1 MLDAMAFSAIEC
13 AAYTIY
19 TVKSYDIPE
28 RVEGVTR
35 HTIDLNGKWDFKFSP
50 SSGWTKVS
58 VPGELA
64 MQGYGVAHD
73 EPVTYRRTVNI
84 PADFAG
90 HRIILRFDGTYSY
103 ATLIVNGKTVR
114 EHRGGFSRWETDVT
128 GVVKPGRKN
137 VIELRLTDP
146 VEEISYASGYAH
158 HPVCGILRDVTMYA
172 VPADYISNLRI
183 DTALDSLCRDADLN
197 IDLEYDG
204 DSPAELAV
212 SLISPQGREA
222 AWKVFGL
229 RAGAN
234 RLTMPVANPAKWDAE
249 HTNLYRLDMALV
261 KSGRTEARISRHIGF
276 RDIRIE
282 GDHMLVNGRPVKL
295 RGACRHDIHPE
306 LGRTTTREIDS
317 LDAAMFKEANMN
329 FVRTSHYP
337 PSERFLEFCDRFGIY
352 VECESAVCFVDTYRQ
367 KNYAP
372 GASQNDSTFTAQY
385 LGQLEETVKAFQTHP
400 SILFWS
406 IGNESVYG
414 DNFRK
419 SHDFV
424 KSYDT
429 TRPVIFS
436 YPGSQPADG
445 KPIYDI
451 LSMHYQDVNGNLW
464 QWGKHTSGFQGEGIP
479 ALFDEWAH
487 PACYTY
493 ATLQED
499 PNIREFWGKSLDMM
513 WDGVYNAPGALG
525 GAIWGYVDEVF
536 HLPKPKHGSD
546 YWKEFAHTAKPD
558 GFRGDCVG
566 YGEWGIVD
574 IWRRRKPE
582 FLATKKSYSPV
593 RVESPRTL
601 HPASGLPLHLTVFN
615 RFDHTD
621 LTEIKAVARH
631 NGREI
636 ALEMPQAAPHQRSI
650 LTIPPIDYSQGD
662 SLTVEFMDTRGSIID
677 TYLFTVGNRTIRF
690 PEGLNVSGALSV
702 TESDST
708 VTVSGNGF
716 KVTFDNATGLISH
729 AEADGHTVI
738 CSGPYLN
745 AYVNYNHLTGAEIRK
760 IADHISVAPADW
772 VKESFSWEKSG
783 ENMVVSLSGSYKNV
797 GVRFAISVSP
807 RGNIDVDYA
816 VSGLPDGYL
825 RESGVAFALPD
836 SYRTLSWERNG
847 YWDSYPSEAM
857 SGNAGT
863 VSLYNPSVPPYGSL
877 PWQDWAR
884 DTHDY
889 YYWSDRGAVCD
900 RPLTMAAKAMKE
912 NIYWYSL
919 SQGRGGPSLSVV
931 SADAEIACRLSQDQ
945 DGAMTLYADNRWD
958 YPEIAWGNYCKAI
971 PALPCHGQ
979 LRLVLGK

>member
-1 MLDAMAFSAIEC
+1 MLAAIAFSAIE
-13 AAYTIY
+13 AYTAY

-73 EPVTYRRTVNI
+73 EPVTYRRTVRI
-84 PADFAG
+84 PKDFAG

-103 ATLIVNGKTVR
+103 ATLKVNGKTVR
-114 EHRGGFSRWETDVT
+114 EHRGGFSRWETDITRFVY
-128 GVVKPGRKN
+128 PGRKN
-137 VIELRLTDP
+137 AIELVLVDP

-158 HPVCGILRDVTMYA
+158 HPVCGILRDVTLYA
-172 VPADYISNLRI
+172 VPNDYISNIRI
-183 DTALDSLCRDADLN
+183 DTALDSLYRDASLSVSCD
-197 IDLEYDG
+197 YDG
-204 DSPAELAV
+204 DVPAELALSLV
-212 SLISPQGREA
+212 SPSGVMAAQKRVRLAGGTNHMTMHVESP
-222 AWKVFGL
+222 L
-229 RAGAN
+229 
-234 RLTMPVANPAKWDAE
+234 KWDAE
-249 HTNLYRLDMALV
+249 HPNLYRLEIELIQ
-261 KSGRTEARISRHIGF
+261 SGATETTILKQIGF
-276 RDIRIE
+276 RDIKIVKDR
-282 GDHMLVNGRPVKL
+282 MLVNGRPVKL

-317 LDAAMFKEANMN
+317 LDAALFKEANMN

-536 HLPKPKHGSD
+536 HLPKPKPGSD

-636 ALEMPQAAPHQRSI
+636 ALEMPQAAPHQRAI
-650 LTIPPIDYSQGD
+650 LSIPPADYSQGD
-662 SLTVEFMDTRGSIID
+662 SLTVEFMDARGSIID
-677 TYLFTVGNRTIRF
+677 TYLFMTGNREICF
-690 PEGLNVSGALSV
+690 PKGLTASGSLSA
-702 TESDST
+702 TESDSA
-708 VTVSGNGF
+708 VTVGGNGF
-716 KVTFDNATGLISH
+716 KVSFDKATGLISR
-729 AEADGHTVI
+729 AEVAGRPVI
-738 CSGPYLN
+738 KGGPYLN
-745 AYVNYNHLTGAEIRK
+745 VYVNYNHLTGAEVRK
-760 IADHISVAPADW
+760 IADHMRINPADW

-857 SGNAGT
+857 SSNAGT

-877 PWQDWAR
+877 PGQDWAR